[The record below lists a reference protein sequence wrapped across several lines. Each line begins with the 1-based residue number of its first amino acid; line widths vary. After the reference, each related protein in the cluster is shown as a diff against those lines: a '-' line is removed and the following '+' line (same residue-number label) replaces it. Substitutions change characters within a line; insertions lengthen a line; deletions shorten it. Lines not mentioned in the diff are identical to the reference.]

1 MHGHTRR
8 DFLKYA
14 GAGAAALAVLDKQV
28 VPAAEPQSRSARP
41 NILLVLSDDHGAPYL
56 GCYGDK
62 VIRTPNLDR
71 FAAAGM
77 RFDRAYTTCPQCV
90 PSRASIMTGRSPIA
104 IQMTRFSAPLP
115 AEVVTWPE
123 VLRAQGYYTGICRRY
138 YHLDGPGALDPVS
151 KAVFEKHGLK
161 TFDKRV
167 DFLRQGGGRE
177 TTAAVMNEFFDGL
190 PKAKPFFLW
199 VGFNDPHRPYDKD
212 AIPKPHDP
220 GQLVLPPHFPDLPS
234 LREDLARYYDEIGRL
249 DGEFAA
255 VLGVLEKRGLAENT
269 IVIFMGDN
277 GGALLRGK
285 GTLYELG
292 CHVPLLVRWPGAVK
306 PGASAEL
313 ISGEDLAPTFLEAAG
328 APVPQSMT
336 GRSFLKLLRGEPF
349 EGRKYVFT
357 QRSAHGTALPTNTA
371 SFDLGRAVTT
381 KTHRLIYNALWQLP
395 YWPVDF
401 SGQPF
406 WKEMQALHAAG
417 KLGPEFERLYFS
429 PQRPMFE
436 LFDLQNDPCELRN
449 LIGKPEAA
457 AVERELKGALQEW
470 MILERDY
477 LPLPMADRAPANR
490 KNGQPEKD
498 KVS

>member
-1 MHGHTRR
+1 
-8 DFLKYA
+8 
-14 GAGAAALAVLDKQV
+14 
-28 VPAAEPQSRSARP
+28 
-41 NILLVLSDDHGAPYL
+41 
-56 GCYGDK
+56 
-62 VIRTPNLDR
+62 
-71 FAAAGM
+71 
-77 RFDRAYTTCPQCV
+77 
-90 PSRASIMTGRSPIA
+90 
-104 IQMTRFSAPLP
+104 
-115 AEVVTWPE
+115 
-123 VLRAQGYYTGICRRY
+123 
-138 YHLDGPGALDPVS
+138 
-151 KAVFEKHGLK
+151 
-161 TFDKRV
+161 
-167 DFLRQGGGRE
+167 
-177 TTAAVMNEFFDGL
+177 
-190 PKAKPFFLW
+190 
-199 VGFNDPHRPYDKD
+199 
-212 AIPKPHDP
+212 DP

-249 DGEFAA
+249 DDEFAT

-292 CHVPLLVRWPGAVK
+292 CHVPLLVRWPGVVN

-328 APVPQSMT
+328 APVPPSMT

-357 QRSAHGTALPTNTA
+357 QRSAHGTGAPTNTA
-371 SFDLGRAVTT
+371 AFDLGRAVTT

-401 SGQPF
+401 TGQPF
-406 WKEMQALHAAG
+406 WKEMQDLHAAG
-417 KLGPEFERLYFS
+417 KLAPEFDRLYFS

-457 AVERELKGALQEW
+457 AVERELKEALQEW

-477 LPLPMADRAPANR
+477 LPLPIVGKAPAQR
-490 KNGQPEKD
+490 KGGQPEKD